1 MSWFTSGLETLSQ
14 LSEKVQKAIPLDKDL
29 LAKLT
34 LNTDEMKAERQQFG
48 EEAKRKEQ
56 AKDML
61 AGMLPWETRDKERDI
76 LVEECK
82 EAILALSHKDETF
95 YGPYEMPELKVKL
108 DDNNNNDDDD
118 DEAKKKATKIG
129 EDGEEEEED
138 EVEEE
143 VHDDEDGGEDK
154 MNQKPSQES
163 LEKLAKLEPLPPL
176 LRDFDLDSH
185 VGLIQKLLKVDPE
198 LQRQQ
203 STLSGKQ
210 LPTPS
215 VFALR
220 MKTNL
225 ANPNRVAIT
234 TIMFVGGGD
243 REKVFWHNYFFH
255 CAYTRYEAGLSIDE
269 IWSFQAQATQAA
281 NVDTSAHVEAETSA
295 EEVVVFDDAESDKV
309 SATDSPFV
317 PDETTGAKPTDT
329 VTGSAV
335 SEGANLADTK
345 ERSPSGSA
353 TSDFE
358 MLDDGEEDMGTS
370 DPILDELEAEIA
382 RELED

>member
-1 MSWFTSGLETLSQ
+1 MSSGLATLSN
-14 LSEKVQKAIPLDKDL
+14 LSEKVQKAIPLDKEL

-34 LNTDEMKAERQQFG
+34 LNTDEMKAVRQQFG
-48 EEAKRKEQ
+48 DEAKRKEQ
-56 AKDML
+56 VKDML

-108 DDNNNNDDDD
+108 DDDDDD
-118 DEAKKKATKIG
+118 NEAKKKANKIG

-138 EVEEE
+138 DAEEGLEEE
-143 VHDDEDGGEDK
+143 EEEGGEDK

-203 STLSGKQ
+203 STIS
-210 LPTPS
+210 
-215 VFALR
+215 
-220 MKTNL
+220 
-225 ANPNRVAIT
+225 
-234 TIMFVGGGD
+234 GGGD

-269 IWSFQAQATQAA
+269 IWSFQAEDTQAV
-281 NVDTSAHVEAETSA
+281 NVDPDKQVEAEVSA
-295 EEVVVFDDAESDKV
+295 EEVVVFDDAESDRM
-309 SATDSPFV
+309 SASDSAFI
-317 PDETTGAKPTDT
+317 PDEISGEKPSDA
-329 VTGSAV
+329 VTGSAM
-335 SEGANLADTK
+335 SEGANVVDAK
-345 ERSPSGSA
+345 EPSPSGSA

-358 MLDDGEEDMGTS
+358 MLDEGEEDMGTG